1 MIRRGKLAYV
11 GVALVAVVVG
21 VAFLRNPKLGD
32 DFTYW
37 RLAFELHDH
46 IPEAWSAKSFHALRW
61 PVWGVSW
68 LIQSVVGPGL
78 FSFYGVPL
86 LYLMLGAMLA
96 YGLAQ
101 HVLGDAKA
109 GWMAAIAYLFHPLID
124 SVVYRPMPD
133 LSEGVLGAGLIWTWL
148 AMAQSSRAIAKLG
161 FAALAGFVLA
171 LLHSNRFSG
180 LLMIPVLVILTTLF
194 FPRQFHWLL
203 VTLGFAAI
211 FIGVE
216 CALYHSMTG
225 DWLHSLHAN
234 MGARGKKGTETIALW
249 RLPLRF
255 IDSLFKGNRLSAPFM
270 LATIAGGWA
279 ASRSYGTM
287 GRVAVAWSVL
297 LYLGYSCAIQS
308 VNPIRPMLR
317 DADRFLGSLA
327 IPFAVLIAAG
337 LRQSGLWLAKW
348 SLARRAGEVAMR
360 RPRLAALSSVVL
372 LFVLTS
378 REFFETGYIPPFRA
392 YLQSR
397 PPGTHVFT
405 HRAMRSFAFLMD
417 GSAARRIEWF
427 HRANIIERD
436 PRLEAAAARANEFW
450 YIRKLVW
457 LRQRKDMLYEDKT
470 SPKVLASY
478 FDAPYESWKLQEVL
492 CATDN
497 PEFVFYRGR
506 QSSDPPARIVPA
518 TDLPGIVPAL
528 PVLWDRKTPQQKL
541 TWPIPGELRG
551 RLVQTQIISRSN
563 AVQPVWIKADFV
575 DARNSSLAH
584 LEVKPHVYPTPAK
597 DFFAFKIPACSVN
610 CVVKLKV
617 ETGVT
622 MLELQDVNVIV
633 D

>member
-1 MIRRGKLAYV
+1 
-11 GVALVAVVVG
+11 
-21 VAFLRNPKLGD
+21 
-32 DFTYW
+32 
-37 RLAFELHDH
+37 
-46 IPEAWSAKSFHALRW
+46 
-61 PVWGVSW
+61 
-68 LIQSVVGPGL
+68 
-78 FSFYGVPL
+78 
-86 LYLMLGAMLA
+86 
-96 YGLAQ
+96 
-101 HVLGDAKA
+101 
-109 GWMAAIAYLFHPLID
+109 
-124 SVVYRPMPD
+124 
-133 LSEGVLGAGLIWTWL
+133 
-148 AMAQSSRAIAKLG
+148 
-161 FAALAGFVLA
+161 
-171 LLHSNRFSG
+171 
-180 LLMIPVLVILTTLF
+180 
-194 FPRQFHWLL
+194 
-203 VTLGFAAI
+203 
-211 FIGVE
+211 
-216 CALYHSMTG
+216 MTG

-255 IDSLFKGNRLSAPFM
+255 IDSLFKGNRLSPVFM

-279 ASRSYGTM
+279 AWRRYGTM
-287 GRVAVAWSVL
+287 GRLVLAWSVL

-337 LRQSGLWLAKW
+337 LRQSGVWLAEW
-348 SLARRAGEVAMR
+348 PLARSAGEVAMR

-378 REFFETGYIPPFRA
+378 RAFFETGYIPPFRA
-392 YLQSR
+392 YLHSR

-436 PRLEAAAARANEFW
+436 PSLEATAARANEFW

-478 FDAPYESWKLQEVL
+478 FDAPYDSWKLQEVL

-497 PEFVFYRGR
+497 PEFVFYGR
-506 QSSDPPARIVPA
+506 RQPSDPPPRIVPA

-563 AVQPVWIKADFV
+563 TVQPVWIKADFV
-575 DARNSSLAH
+575 DERNSSLGH
-584 LEVKPHVYPTPAK
+584 LEIKPHVYPTPAK
-597 DFFAFKIPACSVN
+597 DFFAFKIPAGSVN
-610 CVVKLKV
+610 CIVKLKV
-617 ETGVT
+617 ETAVT